1 MSQKKLCRYCG
12 IELGEDG
19 RCINGHN
26 INKKMC
32 VNCQHVCYTEDGYF
46 CAHEGNMADAKAKMV
61 EAANSVSNGFPFTIE
76 VSPLPLK
83 KPSLKCGNWVLNNEL
98 IKEFEESFVQL

>member
-1 MSQKKLCRYCG
+1 MSQNKLCAYCG
-12 IELGEDG
+12 IEISEDG
-19 RCINGHN
+19 KCLNGNHN

-32 VNCQHVCYTEDGYF
+32 VNCQHVRFTEDGYF

-61 EAANSVSNGFPFTIE
+61 EAASSVSGGFPFTIE

-83 KPSLKCGNWVLNNEL
+83 KPTLKCGNWALNKDIINEF
-98 IKEFEESFVQL
+98 IESFI